1 MSADSVSAMLGG
13 AAVLGEVVESDLD
26 LAIQVRQG
34 LPSASLQYVANALKP
49 MMTREAVYAVVGSER
64 TLQRKQK
71 SRERLSAAESD
82 RLARLA
88 RIAVRA
94 AEALGT
100 QEKANRW
107 LVTPNRALGGQP
119 PIELVHTDTGTVLVE
134 DVLDRIEH
142 GVIG

>member
-1 MSADSVSAMLGG
+1 MDPESVATMLGG
-13 AAVLGEVVESDLD
+13 PAVLGDVVQTDLD
-26 LAIQVRQG
+26 LAARVLQG
-34 LPSASLQYVANALKP
+34 LPAASLQYVTNALRP

-71 SRERLSAAESD
+71 ARERLSVSESD

-94 AEALGT
+94 AEALGS

-107 LVTPNRALGGQP
+107 LVTPNRAMGGQRP
-119 PIELVHTDTGTVLVE
+119 LDLVHTDTGSVLVE
-134 DVLDRIEH
+134 DVLGRIEH
-142 GVIG
+142 GVFG

>member
-1 MSADSVSAMLGG
+1 
-13 AAVLGEVVESDLD
+13 
-26 LAIQVRQG
+26 
-34 LPSASLQYVANALKP
+34 
-49 MMTREAVYAVVGSER
+49 MMTREAVYAIVGSER

-94 AEALGT
+94 GEALGS

-107 LVTPNRALGGQP
+107 LVTPNRALGGQT